1 MYEECCFEC
10 SLIINNLIGLLQF
23 IMGICEIVVL
33 FIIEIDNKIVYYFVF
48 FKSTINIVYGCML
61 FIYSLYCF
69 KSKNN
74 IIKFTSYYNYIIGIW
89 GFFEWIFAKNLN
101 DYYLN
106 ILFLEFMIF
115 QFKSSILLIELCIHF
130 YFRQN
135 IMIINNFDNSFISV
149 SPIININND
158 NISLVEVINNDT
170 NINNSEDDIQ
180 HISYAQATPVKI
192 IVESYKFEDIDLT

>member
-1 MYEECCFEC
+1 MYDEC